1 LIKSFIQA
9 FFWLFLDSFI
19 HLFIYLF
26 FSGISPSWYL
36 SRITLEDLHDHKKI
50 YFVCERWLAVEED
63 DGRVDRIIPVASDKE
78 LTQFN
83 HLFVGK
89 TVQELGDGH
98 LWFSIIARP
107 PQSVFTRV
115 QRLSCALSLL
125 YCTMIASC
133 MFYNTGGRGED
144 PTYILYI
151 GSLKVDLKQMVI
163 GLQSSLIVFPVNLI
177 LIQIFRK
184 VRPDDPNQ
192 NTEKAEDITE
202 GFEDVCDDKDD
213 DFEDEKKKKKK
224 EKKGLHPRW
233 RYLAWTVCAL
243 STVASATFTVFYS
256 LDWGAELANKWLTA
270 FVLSFFQSVLLI
282 QPVKVIFAAV
292 VFALIIKKPI
302 ENEEENNQEE
312 IAQSCTK
319 TTADEKKMMSD
330 DYMFTD
336 GTRIG

>member
-1 LIKSFIQA
+1 MT
-9 FFWLFLDSFI
+9 
-19 HLFIYLF
+19 
-26 FSGISPSWYL
+26 GINPSWYL
-36 SRITLEDLHDHKKI
+36 SRITLEDLHDNSKI

-89 TVQELGDGH
+89 TVRELGDGH
-98 LWFSIIARP
+98 LWISIIARP

-125 YCTMIASC
+125 YCTMITSC
-133 MFYNTGGRGED
+133 MFYNTGGQGED

-151 GSLKVDLKQMVI
+151 GSLKIDLKQMVI
-163 GLQSSLIVFPVNLI
+163 GLQSSLIVFPVNLA
-177 LIQIFRK
+177 LMQIFRK
-184 VRPDDPNQ
+184 IRPDSKQ
-192 NTEKAEDITE
+192 NTDKTEDITE
-202 GFEDVCDDKDD
+202 GFEDICYDTDECS
-213 DFEDEKKKKKK
+213 EDEKKKKKKK

-233 RYLAWTVCAL
+233 RYVAWVVCFL
-243 STVASATFTVFYS
+243 SMAASATFTVFYS
-256 LDWGAELANKWLTA
+256 LSWGPVLANKWLTA

-282 QPVKVIFAAV
+282 QPVKVILAAI

-312 IAQSCTK
+312 IAETCTK
-319 TTADEKKMMSD
+319 TPDEKTMMSD
-330 DYMFTD
+330 DYMFSD
-336 GTRIG
+336 GSRIG